1 MALVAYKDMLMVDV
15 EKRQMTD
22 KFDKYLGKLH
32 DSRLYGFLLNWDPV
46 LWKFDV
52 ILYIHIFSDFDS
64 ELEQYSLEK
73 ALVTFENASID
84 KFSITNDLYC
94 GQFYIIDY
102 IVKDLGNGKYQFI
115 FEFNDEIPELV
126 LTAKNM
132 HITTSGVVES
142 KNDQFLAT
150 NWSKLFD

>member
-1 MALVAYKDMLMVDV
+1 MESAIFKNMLMVGV

-32 DSRLYGFLLNWDPV
+32 DSRLYGFLLNWDPE

-52 ILYIHIFSDFDS
+52 ILYIHIFSDFDT
-64 ELEQYSLEK
+64 ELERYSLEK

-84 KFSITNDLYC
+84 KFSITNDLTC
-94 GQFYIIDY
+94 GQFYIIQFD
-102 IVKDLGNGKYQFI
+102 VVDLGNGKYQFT
-115 FEFNDEIPELV
+115 FEFNKAIPELV
-126 LTAKNM
+126 ITAKNM
-132 HITTSGVVES
+132 HITTSGVVET